1 MLDKYQSELDYYLSL
16 KTGFYKRLG
25 QTPQQ
30 NISIIYQIN
39 NMINRYN
46 PNGEMNT
53 NSKEMFERL
62 EREFTAKS

>member
-1 MLDKYQSELDYYLSL
+1 LDKYESELDYYLGL

-39 NMINRYN
+39 TMINRYN

-53 NSKEMFERL
+53 YSKEVFERL